1 MMKEKPEY
9 TVPSTVEERNRL
21 RALIA
26 KFIDDSGLTPPVS
39 RKQLTALSS
48 QLINDAGL
56 RAELWGWL
64 MVEMNNRLWKDV
76 FATIP
81 YERRI
86 LLLPKCLTNSSAC
99 TAEMDELGLLCR
111 RCGNCSIALLEGKA
125 EKLGVMSLVAEGI
138 TAVNELIGLYESGAM
153 DAVIGV
159 GCLESLE
166 KSFPLLVDN
175 AMPGMAIALNCSGCK
190 DTHVDTDYVE
200 KLTGLFPDKT
210 VEKRI
215 ALSLPYDYERL
226 KDEINQ
232 WFSSSNMVRLLGDLS
247 DPTSVVAHNR
257 LCGEGKRWRP
267 YLLISVYK
275 AITGNEK
282 VSSEQ
287 AIIGNDQIPEQVKMA
302 AIAVETFHKASLIH
316 DDIQDND
323 RLRYGEPTVHALYGT
338 PIAINVGDKLL
349 GDGYR
354 LLSEC
359 GMMELVKEA
368 SAAHIA
374 LCRGQGFELEW
385 CRNPHPL
392 TMDEVIRMIENK
404 TVPAF
409 GVALSFA
416 VICANGDETLKV
428 ILDKYAY
435 ALGIAYQLLDDL
447 EDFQSETKT
456 ELRPTSVLA
465 AICEA
470 CADRDLLKK
479 LFVQGDISEL
489 INSKPLLEQ
498 AMTRVA
504 TMAETY
510 QQQAL
515 DSLIPLK
522 NVELKQLLFRI
533 SRKILKQSD
542 SVSLSK

>member
-1 MMKEKPEY
+1 MGKKFEMMKEKPEY

-21 RALIA
+21 RTLIA
-26 KFIDDSGLTPPVS
+26 KFIDDCGLTPPVS
-39 RKQLTALSS
+39 RKQLTALSL
-48 QLINDAGL
+48 QLIDDAGL
-56 RAELWGWL
+56 SAGLWGWL

-86 LLLPKCLTNSSAC
+86 LLLPKCLANSSVC
-99 TAEMDELGLLCR
+99 TAEVDELGLLCR
-111 RCGNCSIALLEGKA
+111 RCGNCSIALLEEKA

-138 TAVNELIGLYESGAM
+138 TAVNELIGLYESGAVA
-153 DAVIGV
+153 AVIGV

-175 AMPGMAIALNCSGCK
+175 AMPGMAVALNCSGCK

-200 KLTGLFPDKT
+200 KLMGLIPGKT
-210 VEKRI
+210 AKKQV
-215 ALSLPYDYERL
+215 ALSLPYDYERM

-232 WFSSSNMVRLLGDLS
+232 WFSPSNMVRLFGDLS
-247 DPTSVVAHNR
+247 EDPTSVVARER

-267 YLLISVYK
+267 YLLVSVYR
-275 AITGNEK
+275 AIM
-282 VSSEQ
+282 
-287 AIIGNDQIPEQVKMA
+287 GNDQIPEPVKLA

-368 SAAHIA
+368 STAHIA
-374 LCRGQGFELEW
+374 LCRGQGLELEW

-416 VICANGDETLKV
+416 VICANGDETLKI

-435 ALGIAYQLLDDL
+435 ALGMAYQLQDDL

-470 CADRDLLKK
+470 CMDRDWMEKLL
-479 LFVQGDISEL
+479 VQGDISEL
-489 INSKPLLEQ
+489 INNKPVLEQ
-498 AMTRVA
+498 ATTRVTA
-504 TMAETY
+504 MAETY
-510 QQQAL
+510 KQQAL
-515 DSLIPLK
+515 DNLIPLK

-542 SVSLSK
+542 FVTL